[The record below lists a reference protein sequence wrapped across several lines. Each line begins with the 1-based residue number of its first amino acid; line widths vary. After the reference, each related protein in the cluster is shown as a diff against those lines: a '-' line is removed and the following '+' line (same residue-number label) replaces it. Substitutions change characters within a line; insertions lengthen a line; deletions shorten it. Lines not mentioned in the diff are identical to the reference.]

1 MAKAKPKLKKKPGP
15 PSSFTQ
21 EMADLICT
29 RIAAGESLR
38 SILAEPGMPVSS
50 VVFKWLQNIPSFAEQ
65 YTRAREDQAD
75 TYADEIVRIADSE
88 PDPNRARVRI
98 DARKWVAGKLRPKVY
113 GDKVG
118 LEASGSLSVTIAT
131 GVSNDD

>member
-1 MAKAKPKLKKKPGP
+1 MPGIE
-15 PSSFTQ
+15 TV
-21 EMADLICT
+21 
-29 RIAAGESLR
+29 RR
-38 SILAEPGMPVSS
+38 
-50 VVFKWLQNIPSFAEQ
+50 WLMGNEAFRAQ
-65 YTRAREDQAD
+65 YAYAREEQAD

-88 PDPNRARVRI
+88 PDSNRARVRI

-131 GVSNDD
+131 GVPSDD